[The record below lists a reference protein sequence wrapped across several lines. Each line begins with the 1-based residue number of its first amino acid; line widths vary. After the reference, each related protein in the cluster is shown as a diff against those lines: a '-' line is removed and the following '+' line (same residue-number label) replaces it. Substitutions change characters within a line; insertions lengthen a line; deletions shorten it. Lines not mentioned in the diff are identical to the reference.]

1 MIGLNSFS
9 KKFCDASPL
18 KNVEKPAK
26 PEISDAERTG
36 ISDKEHHAISSNTDA
51 HSVMIVVDKDGKR
64 VEPKKAPTE
73 MSPFN
78 ADISGDVTK
87 PTYTGGYRGGGDVK
101 GGYYVSTS
109 KMNQKIGDDLE
120 KIGNSIGAGLGGGGS
135 VGEGVGGDVAEIVE
149 KTSNK
154 DGEKSSL
161 CEYNPDSSFC

>member
-1 MIGLNSFS
+1 MIGLNNFS

-51 HSVMIVVDKDGKR
+51 NSVMIVVDKDGKK
-64 VEPKKAPTE
+64 VESKKAPTE

-78 ADISGDVTK
+78 ADISGDITK
-87 PTYTGGYRGGGDVK
+87 PTYVGGYRGGGDIK

-109 KMNQKIGDDLE
+109 KMNERIGDSLE
-120 KIGNSIGAGLGGGGS
+120 KIGKSIGGDIDGGGS
-135 VGEGVGGDVAEIVE
+135 VGEGVGGDVGGIVE
-149 KTSNK
+149 KVSNE

-161 CEYNPDSSFC
+161 CELNPGSSFC